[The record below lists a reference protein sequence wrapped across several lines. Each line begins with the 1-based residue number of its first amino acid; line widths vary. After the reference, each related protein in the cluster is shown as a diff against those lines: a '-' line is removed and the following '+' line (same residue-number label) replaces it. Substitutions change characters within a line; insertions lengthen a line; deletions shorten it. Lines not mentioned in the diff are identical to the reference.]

1 MRRWALNIA
10 PHKEK
15 YGGDL
20 GTFDAVITM
29 PATNFR
35 NRPTRF
41 TNLMRLLV
49 VFPLLTQ
56 AAQTLHGRVVN
67 IADGDTIT
75 VLVDNTP
82 HKIRLAG
89 IDAPE
94 KAQSFGQ
101 VSKDHLRDLIADK
114 MVDVEYHKKDRYRC
128 VVGKVL
134 LHGRD
139 IDLEQIRGGMAWHY
153 KNYAKEQSAN
163 DRALYA
169 AAEDNAR
176 EKRIGLWHDDKPT
189 PPWEWRHRV
198 RRGAMESPKGR
209 D

>member
-139 IDLEQIRGGMAWHY
+139 IDLEQIRGGMAWHNKKDRY
-153 KNYAKEQSAN
+153 WCVVGMVLLHGRDIDLEQIRGGGAG
-163 DRALYA
+163 RGGGGA
-169 AAEDNAR
+169 
-176 EKRIGLWHDDKPT
+176 GG
-189 PPWEWRHRV
+189 
-198 RRGAMESPKGR
+198 RGAGGR
-209 D
+209 ARDA

>member
-94 KAQSFGQ
+94 KAQTKRQ
-101 VSKDHLRDLIADK
+101 KTKEQQKKQKADK
-114 MVDVEYHKKDRYRC
+114 KKNKEYHKKDRYRC

-139 IDLEQIRGGMAWHY
+139 IDLE
-153 KNYAKEQSAN
+153 
-163 DRALYA
+163 
-169 AAEDNAR
+169 
-176 EKRIGLWHDDKPT
+176 
-189 PPWEWRHRV
+189 
-198 RRGAMESPKGR
+198 
-209 D
+209 